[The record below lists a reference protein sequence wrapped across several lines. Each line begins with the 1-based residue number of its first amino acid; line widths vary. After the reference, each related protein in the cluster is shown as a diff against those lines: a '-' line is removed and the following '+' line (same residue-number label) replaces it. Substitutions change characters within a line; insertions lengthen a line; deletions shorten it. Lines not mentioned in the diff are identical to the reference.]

1 MVKRVSAIFDGKALL
16 PDEPVDLKPNTR
28 VVLTIESAD
37 GDQASEAG
45 DYPLTRIG
53 RLATD
58 MGVTDLSTRHGEYAH
73 GALDAEGS
81 EP

>member
-1 MVKRVSAIFDGKALL
+1 MVKTLRAIFDGTVLR

-28 VVLTIESAD
+28 VVVTIETEESAP
-37 GDQASEAG
+37 AG
-45 DYPLTRIG
+45 EEQDYPLTRIG

-58 MGVTDLSTRHGEYAH
+58 MGVTDLSVRHSEYAH
-73 GALDAEGS
+73 GSLEVNPL